1 MIERLSLRSRFMAP
15 MIFLIILGMG
25 ALSTVSYIKSKHALE
40 SSIQAQIDQIA
51 ASTLGI
57 IKSWLKDRKLDLSN
71 WSRQNIFATSL
82 KESFVGKAA
91 RKSANEQLAQL
102 KKDYTYYENICLA
115 DKNGDLLAA
124 ADERVVG
131 KLNVKNRQFF
141 KPSLEGKIAVS
152 HVVKSRDTGNPVFF
166 IASPVKEKDTITGVL
181 FGVVDLSAFSREF
194 IDTVKVGASGYAYLY
209 QADGSVIAHPEKSNI
224 LKLNMNE
231 FDFGRKMLAQG
242 SGTMLYTFKGVE
254 KLVVFKTDKDL
265 GWTVGVGASPA
276 EILAP
281 VRSVGYTNAGIGA
294 LVVVL
299 AAILILLLVN
309 SLVKPL
315 FRLSKGLG
323 DAALQVSSASGQ
335 VAASSQSLAEGASE
349 QAAAIEETSSSLEEI
364 ASMTKQNAGNAS
376 QANSLA
382 TETKATTESCSGTM
396 EEMAAAIGEV
406 SESARETQ
414 KIVKVID
421 EIAFQTNLLA
431 LNAAVEAA
439 RAGEAGAGFAVVAD
453 EVRNLALRAAEAAR
467 NTTERIEDINKKV
480 NGSMEMVSKTVDEFG
495 KVDENTKKV
504 SELVAEI
511 AAASNEQAQGID
523 QVNNAVAEMDKI
535 VQRNAASAQETA
547 SASEEMSAQ
556 AEEMQGFV
564 RELNA
569 TVGGRKGEDV
579 HGQAPDRFA
588 GEIMK
593 VRKRAQGSAP
603 LLSAPKGGARAMTV
617 RSRKKATPEE
627 IIPLKED
634 EFEDF

>member
-1 MIERLSLRSRFMAP
+1 MIC
-15 MIFLIILGMG
+15 LIILGIG
-25 ALSTVSYIKSKHALE
+25 ALSIVSYVKSKHALE

-51 ASTLGI
+51 TSTLRI
-57 IKSWLKDRKLDLSN
+57 VKSWLKDRKLDLSN
-71 WSRQNIFATSL
+71 WSRQSVFATAL
-82 KESFVGKAA
+82 KDSFVGKAA

-102 KKDYTYYENICLA
+102 KKDYAYYENICLA
-115 DKNGDLLAA
+115 NREGNLLAA
-124 ADERVVG
+124 ADDRVVG
-131 KLNVKNRQFF
+131 KINVKQRQFF

-152 HVVKSRDTGNPVFF
+152 DVVKSRDTGNPVFF
-166 IASPVKEKDTITGVL
+166 IASPVKEKDEVMGVL

-194 IDTVKVGASGYAYLY
+194 IDNVKVGTSGYAYLY
-209 QADGSVIAHPEKSNI
+209 QADGTIIAHPDKSNI

-231 FDFGRKMLAQG
+231 LDFGRKMLAEG
-242 SGTMLYTFKGVE
+242 NGTMVYTFNGVE
-254 KLVVFKTDKDL
+254 KLVVYKTDKEL
-265 GWTVGVGASPA
+265 GWTVGVGASTG
-276 EILAP
+276 EILSP
-281 VRSVGYTNAGIGA
+281 VTNLGYTNAGIGA

-315 FRLSKGLG
+315 YRLSKGLG

-349 QAAAIEETSSSLEEI
+349 QAASIEETSSSLEEI

-376 QANSLA
+376 QADSLA
-382 TETKATTESCSGTM
+382 TETKGTTESCSGTM
-396 EEMAAAIGEV
+396 QEMAAAIGQV
-406 SESARETQ
+406 SESAHDTQ
-414 KIVKVID
+414 KIVKIID

-453 EVRNLALRAAEAAR
+453 EVRNLALRAAEAAK
-467 NTTERIEDINKKV
+467 NTTERIEDINNKV
-480 NGSMEMVSKTVDEFG
+480 NDSMEMMSKTVDEFG

-556 AEEMQGFV
+556 AEEMQRFV
-564 RELNA
+564 RELNT
-569 TVGGRKGEDV
+569 TVGGRKGIITE
-579 HGQAPDRFA
+579 GKATDRPA
-588 GEIMK
+588 GEPVK
-593 VRKRAQGSAP
+593 EGKRARKTAP
-603 LLSAPKGGARAMTV
+603 LLSAPKRASKAITGGH
-617 RSRKKATPEE
+617 RKNKTPEE

-634 EFEDF
+634 EFDGF

>member
-1 MIERLSLRSRFMAP
+1 MAQ
-15 MIFLIILGMG
+15 FLHM
-25 ALSTVSYIKSKHALE
+25 
-40 SSIQAQIDQIA
+40 
-51 ASTLGI
+51 
-57 IKSWLKDRKLDLSN
+57 N
-71 WSRQNIFATSL
+71 
-82 KESFVGKAA
+82 
-91 RKSANEQLAQL
+91 
-102 KKDYTYYENICLA
+102 
-115 DKNGDLLAA
+115 
-124 ADERVVG
+124 
-131 KLNVKNRQFF
+131 
-141 KPSLEGKIAVS
+141 
-152 HVVKSRDTGNPVFF
+152 
-166 IASPVKEKDTITGVL
+166 
-181 FGVVDLSAFSREF
+181 AFSREF
-194 IDTVKVGASGYAYLY
+194 IDTVKVGTSGYAYLY
-209 QADGSVIAHPEKSNI
+209 QADGTVIAHPDKSNI

-231 FDFGRKMLAQG
+231 FDFGRKMLADG

-254 KLVVFKTDKDL
+254 KLVVFKTDKEL
-265 GWTVGVGASPA
+265 GWTVGVGASPE

-281 VRSVGYTNAGIGA
+281 VRNVGYTNAGIGA

-335 VAASSQSLAEGASE
+335 VAASSQALAEGASE

-364 ASMTKQNAGNAS
+364 ASMTKQNAGNAT

-382 TETKATTESCSGTM
+382 TETKTTTGSCSDTM
-396 EEMAAAIGEV
+396 QKMAAAIGQV
-406 SESARETQ
+406 SESAQETQ
-414 KIVKVID
+414 KIVKIID

-453 EVRNLALRAAEAAR
+453 EVRNLALRAAEAAK

-511 AAASNEQAQGID
+511 AAASNEQAQGIG

-535 VQRNAASAQETA
+535 VQRNAASAEETA

-579 HGQAPDRFA
+579 HGQATERIA
-588 GEIMK
+588 GGATK
-593 VRKRAQGSAP
+593 VRKRAQGTAP
-603 LLSAPKGGARAMTV
+603 LLLAPKGGERATTG
-617 RSRKKATPEE
+617 RNRRKATPEE